1 MANGSHHIFYLHL
14 NSVIALH
21 SEVPQK
27 TRVFSE
33 TFVGDIC
40 GDEDKAVVKPAFTS
54 KLLGKNLKP
63 KTRHANKEVKANCVP
78 T

>member
-1 MANGSHHIFYLHL
+1 M
-14 NSVIALH
+14 
-21 SEVPQK
+21 
-27 TRVFSE
+27 
-33 TFVGDIC
+33 GDIC

-63 KTRHANKEVKANCVP
+63 KTCHANKEVKANCVP

>member
-1 MANGSHHIFYLHL
+1 M
-14 NSVIALH
+14 
-21 SEVPQK
+21 
-27 TRVFSE
+27 
-33 TFVGDIC
+33 GDIC